1 MINGFLNFLIFIFV
15 AFVIYSIQD
24 AKYNDKLC
32 DLYYQNFKLKQENE
46 KLKRT
51 IYNLKKVG
59 K

>member
-15 AFVIYSIQD
+15 AFVIYSMQD
-24 AKYNDKLC
+24 AKYSDKMC